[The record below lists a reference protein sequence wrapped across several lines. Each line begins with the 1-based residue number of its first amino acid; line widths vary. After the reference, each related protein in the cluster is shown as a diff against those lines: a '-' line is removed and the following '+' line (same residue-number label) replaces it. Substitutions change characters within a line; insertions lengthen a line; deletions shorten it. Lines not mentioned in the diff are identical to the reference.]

1 MKNLITIIT
10 LLFLLAPA
18 ASMAQGCMEATS
30 DEGVSVVGYIQPQWT
45 FDEANGDNENTFHFN
60 RARIGFVGSIPY
72 DFSYYVMAELS
83 PTKNGPYLLDAF
95 ITWKRLGPYANITV
109 GQFKS
114 PFGLELSTPCQS
126 LHTINRSLV
135 VSELASPF
143 RDLGVM
149 IYGGTNF
156 GKGDTDILN
165 WKLAFTN
172 GKGMNN
178 LDNNKFKDIVAR
190 LIITPFKDIKIGGS
204 YKYGKVLN
212 PGIDNK
218 LTRFGGDISIE
229 KYNFL
234 VQAEY
239 IGGTDD
245 GFKLE
250 GGGCGQDPTIMPFDG
265 KINKQ
270 GFFVMVLYKTP
281 WELQPVVKYGNY
293 DSDSD
298 LPNTMKNTYTYGIN
312 YFFND
317 WTRLQINYVVNDYI
331 GIDLP
336 NNLFIVQLQAKF

>member
-317 WTRLQINYVVNDYI
+317 WLRLQINYVVNDYI
-331 GIDLP
+331 GIILH
-336 NNLFIVQLQAKF
+336 NNLFMFKLKDKF

>member
-1 MKNLITIIT
+1 MRKYLI
-10 LLFLLAPA
+10 LLILLSFLAPA
-18 ASMAQGCMEATS
+18 ASMAQGCMESTS
-30 DEGVSVVGYIQPQWT
+30 DEGVSVVGYVQPQWT
-45 FDEANGDNENTFHFN
+45 FDEASGDNENTFHFD
-60 RARIGFVGSIPY
+60 RARIGFIGSIPY

-95 ITWKRLGPYANITV
+95 ITWKRLGPYANITF

-126 LHTINRSLV
+126 LHTINRSLA

-149 IYGGTNF
+149 IYGGTSF
-156 GKGDTDILN
+156 GLRDSDFLS

-190 LIITPFKDIKIGGS
+190 VIVTPWDFLNIGGS
-204 YKYGKVLN
+204 YKYGKALN
-212 PGIDNK
+212 SGQENK
-218 LTRFGGDISIE
+218 LIRFGGDISVE

-234 VQAEY
+234 FQAEY

-250 GGGCGQDPTIMPFDG
+250 GGGCGQDPTIVPFDG

-270 GFFVMVLYKTP
+270 GFFVMLLYKTP
-281 WELQPVVKYGNY
+281 WELQPVFKYGNY

-317 WTRLQINYVVNDYI
+317 WTRLQINYVYNDYI
-331 GIDLP
+331 GINIP
-336 NNLFIVQLQAKF
+336 NNLFMVQLQAKF